1 MCGRFS
7 FVAPKE
13 KVEEQLPYLEIENNL
28 RHNFN
33 VAPTQHAY
41 VITNDSPNRLQYLT
55 WGLIPYWS
63 KEGVNRGKL
72 INARMEGIVTKPSFR
87 LPIRNRRCLILA
99 DSYYAWKQQGG
110 QKTPYRVHLKNN
122 ELMLLAGI
130 WDIWMK
136 GDYAIKSFSIV
147 TTPANKELSQ
157 INSRM
162 PLIFTKTDD
171 QQAWLHEND
180 LSLVL
185 KMMAPPTDNQFSF
198 HRITEKVNSLK
209 NNSPELHLPLNAEFN
224 L

>member
-13 KVEEQLPYLEIENNL
+13 KVEQQLPYLEIENNL
-28 RHNFN
+28 RQNFN

-63 KEGVNRGKL
+63 KEGINRGKL

-99 DSYYAWKQQGG
+99 DSYYEWKLQTG
-110 QKTPYRVHLKNN
+110 QRIPYRVHLKSD
-122 ELMLLAGI
+122 ELLLLAGI

-147 TTPANKELSQ
+147 TTPANQEISQ

-162 PLIFTKTDD
+162 PLIFTDTND
-171 QQAWLHEND
+171 QQAWLNETD
-180 LSLVL
+180 LGQVL
-185 KMMAPPTDNQFSF
+185 KMMHPAPDQQFSL
-198 HRITEKVNSLK
+198 HRITDKVNSLK
-209 NNSPELHLPLNAEFN
+209 NNSPELHLPLNAELN